1 MVPWSWYNVHTSLV
15 IFDFGKRKSSLSVC
29 RFFYF
34 EFEKMIDELC
44 RPEDA
49 LGAKMS
55 SLIIWT
61 FLKYTLTSMRLYVDS
76 LSFIFIIMSLKNALS
91 FIIIEPALFFFITGT
106 STTFINESGSLP

>member
-1 MVPWSWYNVHTSLV
+1 MVPWSWYNAHTSLV

-49 LGAKMS
+49 LGAKLS
-55 SLIIWT
+55 SLFIWT
-61 FLKYTLTSMRLYVDS
+61 FLKYTLTSMRLLVYS
-76 LSFIFIIMSLKNALS
+76 LSFIFIIMSLKSALS
-91 FIIIEPALFFFITGT
+91 FIIIEPALFFITGT